1 MCVYGADEVGIS
13 KVKELS
19 STIQCNMEGH
29 ESRLDSSKMNI
40 EHSYMM

>member
-1 MCVYGADEVGIS
+1 MCVYGANEVGIS

-19 STIQCNMEGH
+19 STFQCNMEGH
-29 ESRLDSSKMNI
+29 GSSLDLSKINI